1 MSKKIIIL
9 PLLLIAVAVSAE
21 PIVRVLKTDGS
32 DKAFAKDEVH
42 KFVFHSDG
50 MDVVNHAGT
59 VLMNVPVADFARVE
73 FTDGTP
79 TPEQPTAV
87 DQVPSDQSP
96 ITNKFLRNG
105 MLYILHN
112 GTMYNVQGQTV
123 RRIKN

>member
-50 MDVVNHAGT
+50 MDVVNHAGA
-59 VLMNVPVADFARVE
+59 VLMNVPVADFVRVE

-87 DQVPSDQSP
+87 DQVQRDKVQC
-96 ITNKFLRNG
+96 TKVLRNG
-105 MLYILHN
+105 QLYLKN
-112 GTMYNVQGQTV
+112 EGQMYDVRGFRVQ
-123 RRIKN
+123 